1 MAQKGSALAQIA
13 PVGDRPSN
21 AFAEIQ
27 LQQTAHASASPSL
40 QPQKAI
46 ALHAPALLLP

>member
-27 LQQTAHASASPSL
+27 LQLTAHAPASPSTQL
-40 QPQKAI
+40 QIAI
-46 ALHAPALLLP
+46 APHAPTLLQS

>member
-27 LQQTAHASASPSL
+27 LQLTAHAPASPSL
-40 QPQKAI
+40 QPQNAI
-46 ALHAPALLLP
+46 APQSPALLQS